1 MLVVVYL
8 RDARCHTVVPEEFIF
23 ALVERSLKNRGLNSN
38 QNRRIYFSRE
48 VFEKLQRNEVIED
61 YIPNFNLPVTE
72 IYPLPN
78 DLEETCFI
86 GRMICFEGKFFK

>member
-48 VFEKLQRNEVIED
+48 VFEKLQRNETTYQILIFQSPK
-61 YIPNFNLPVTE
+61 YIR
-72 IYPLPN
+72 
-78 DLEETCFI
+78 CQ
-86 GRMICFEGKFFK
+86 MIWKKLALLAAQSANTSKL